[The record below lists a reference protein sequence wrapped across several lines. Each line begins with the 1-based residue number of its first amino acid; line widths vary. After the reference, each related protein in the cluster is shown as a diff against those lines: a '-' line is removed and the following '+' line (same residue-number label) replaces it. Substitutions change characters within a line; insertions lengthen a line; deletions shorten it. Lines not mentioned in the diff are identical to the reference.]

1 MSFCLLYLPTASL
14 KTSNDQQ
21 SKLSGGCYFLLV
33 SLEITTLPPASF
45 RGASAKTSVLLV
57 GTSRHLAST
66 DPSAMISWQVLP
78 RCFREQ
84 RFKSYVGSPG
94 ASARASAS
102 IMLPQNLPH
111 ASARTARST
120 FRERSQ
126 ELFPYLSIGTQ
137 APKKTVAQLQIA
149 GLSGAEAVPLKTKA
163 HECYP
168 QVQAFTA
175 EPPKPLLFHPSIH
188 TML

>member
-1 MSFCLLYLPTASL
+1 MLP
-14 KTSNDQQ
+14 QE
-21 SKLSGGCYFLLV
+21 SGGFYSLLI

-45 RGASAKTSVLLV
+45 RGASAKTNFLLV

-66 DPSAMISWQVLP
+66 DPSAMISWQMLP

-120 FRERSQ
+120 FRKPSREIPGVITVFKYRYTSAKKPW
-126 ELFPYLSIGTQ
+126 LRCRCHCHRFHFDWRHLS
-137 APKKTVAQLQIA
+137 L
-149 GLSGAEAVPLKTKA
+149 
-163 HECYP
+163 
-168 QVQAFTA
+168 
-175 EPPKPLLFHPSIH
+175 
-188 TML
+188 